1 MYTVFDQC
9 ILYNKRISKSPH
21 SHNSNSSHNLKFF
34 LSYVRIFFLSLTLFF
49 FSTLQHTLK
58 SNDSK
63 TNQIYLKCLEEEK
76 EEKDSEREVPNVT
89 EKFFVTISRESPSP
103 PSDVSLVVVV

>member
-21 SHNSNSSHNLKFF
+21 SHNLNSSHNLKFF
-34 LSYVRIFFLSLTLFF
+34 YLTYVSSFLSLF
-49 FSTLQHTLK
+49 FSFQLSNTHTIIH
-58 SNDSK
+58 SK